1 MGRLRLIGW
10 LSLIVGVSIGIT
22 GFYLRFGLEWALM
35 VLGVLIVAIG
45 LTMANIGS
53 ES

>member
-10 LSLIVGVSIGIT
+10 LSLIVGVLTGIA
-22 GFYLRFGLEWALM
+22 GFYLRFGLDWSLM
-35 VLGVLIVAIG
+35 LLGVVIVAIG
-45 LTMANIGS
+45 LTVANTGS